1 VDGPTRATCCV
12 VGCGPAGAVLGLLLA
27 RAGVDVLVLE
37 KHADF
42 LRDFR
47 GDTLHASTLQLLDEL
62 GLAEDVLAL
71 PHSAVSTVGVSIGD
85 SDFGLADFRRLRG
98 KYRYIAFMPQWDLLD
113 FLTKEASRL
122 PTFRL
127 RMQAEAVGVVQEGG
141 RVVGVTVRSPD
152 GAEETVRAE
161 LTVAADGRGSTV
173 RRSAGLRP
181 VSFGAPM
188 DVLWFRLSKRD
199 SDPGQ
204 TFGRIGPNGLLVLI
218 DRGDY
223 WQAGLVIP
231 NGAYGEVQR
240 RGMDA
245 FRAQL
250 AGLAPFLADRV
261 GEVRDWEDVR
271 MLDVQVD
278 RLPRWWRPGLLCI
291 GDAAHAMS
299 PIAGVGIN
307 LAVQDAVAA
316 ANLLAG
322 PLRAG
327 GTIGTLPL
335 ARVQRRRTLPTVL
348 TQRVQ
353 RAIQDG
359 FLSALLAEQD
369 GRAEVR
375 PPRLLRVLQRV
386 PALQAIPAWF
396 VGRGVRPEH
405 VRPPV
410 TGRPGERRPAAAS
423 R

>member
-1 VDGPTRATCCV
+1 VDGSTRVRCCV

-27 RAGVDVLVLE
+27 RAGVEVLVLE

-47 GDTLHASTLQLLDEL
+47 GDTLHASTLQLLDEM
-62 GLAEDVLAL
+62 GLAGRLLAL
-71 PHSAVSTVGVSIGD
+71 PHAEAATVGVSIGD
-85 SDFGLADFRRLRG
+85 SDFALADFRRLRG

-113 FLTKEASRL
+113 FLTSEASRL
-122 PTFRL
+122 PAFRL
-127 RMQAEAVGVVQEGG
+127 RMRAEAVGVLEEGG
-141 RVVGVTVRSPD
+141 RVVGVTVRSSD
-152 GAEETVRAE
+152 GSEENVRAE
-161 LTVAADGRGSTV
+161 LTVAADGRDSTV
-173 RRSAGLRP
+173 RREAGLTP
-181 VSFGAPM
+181 KSFGAPM

-199 SDPGQ
+199 SDPAQ
-204 TFGRIGPNGLLVLI
+204 TFGRLGPNRLLVLI
-218 DRGDY
+218 DRDDY

-231 NGAYGEVQR
+231 NGVYGEIQR

-245 FRAQL
+245 FRTDLVA
-250 AGLAPFLADRV
+250 LAPFFADRV
-261 GEVRDWEDVR
+261 GELGGWEDVR
-271 MLDVQVD
+271 LLDVQVN

-316 ANLLAG
+316 ANELAE
-322 PLRAG
+322 PLRDS
-327 GTIGTLPL
+327 GTLGTLPL
-335 ARVQRRRTLPTVL
+335 AKVQQRRTLPTVL

-359 FLSALLAEQD
+359 FLSPLLAERGD
-369 GRAEVR
+369 RDTLR

-386 PALQAIPAWF
+386 PALQAVPAWF

-405 VRPPV
+405 ATARGLTVR
-410 TGRPGERRPAAAS
+410 
-423 R
+423 

>member
-1 VDGPTRATCCV
+1 VDGSRSVTCCV

-62 GLAEDVLAL
+62 GLAEEVLAL
-71 PHSAVSTVGVSIGD
+71 PHSRADTVGVSIGD
-85 SDFGLADFRRLRG
+85 ADFRLADFRRLRG

-113 FLTKEASRL
+113 FLTKEASRSS
-122 PTFRL
+122 TFRL
-127 RMQAEAVGVVQEGG
+127 WMQAEAVGVVQEGG

-152 GAEETVRAE
+152 GAEQTVRAE
-161 LTVAADGRGSTV
+161 LTVAADGRGSAV
-173 RRSAGLRP
+173 RRSAGLQP

-199 SDPGQ
+199 GDPVQ
-204 TFGRIGPNGLLVLI
+204 TFGRLGPDRLLVLI

-231 NGAYGEVQR
+231 NGAYGEIQR

-245 FRAQL
+245 FRTEL
-250 AGLAPFLADRV
+250 AALAPFFADRV
-261 GEVRDWEDVR
+261 AELRGWDDVR

-316 ANLLAG
+316 AHVLAG

-327 GTIGTLPL
+327 GSVGNVPL

-353 RAIQDG
+353 RTIQNR
-359 FLSALLAEQD
+359 FLFPLLAPRD
-369 GRAEVR
+369 TGRAARAAR
-375 PPRLLRVLQRV
+375 PPRALLLLQRV

-396 VGRGVRPEH
+396 VGRGLRPEH
-405 VRPPV
+405 ARRVGVR
-410 TGRPGERRPAAAS
+410 
-423 R
+423 